1 MMLTVATF
9 ITSTTEGLDELS
21 TALKVMDD
29 PAIWLLRMSTGT
41 DTVVIWLLSGGM
53 LMVLEKPV

>member
-1 MMLTVATF
+1 MTVATF
-9 ITSTTEGLDELS
+9 VTSATEGLEEFS
-21 TALKVMDD
+21 TALKVVDD
-29 PAIWLLRMSTGT
+29 PAIWLLRMFTGT

>member
-9 ITSTTEGLDELS
+9 NTSATGGLGEFSTT
-21 TALKVMDD
+21 LKVVDD
-29 PAIWLLRMSTGT
+29 PAIWLLRMATGT

-53 LMVLEKPV
+53 LMVLEMPV